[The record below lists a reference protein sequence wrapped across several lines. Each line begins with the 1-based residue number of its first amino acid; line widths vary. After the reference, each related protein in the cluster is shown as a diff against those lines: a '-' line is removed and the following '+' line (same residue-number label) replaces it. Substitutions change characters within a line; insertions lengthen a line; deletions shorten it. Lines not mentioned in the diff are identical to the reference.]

1 MGANR
6 LRDPM
11 PHKLLFLV
19 NTLNVGGAE
28 RNVALFCRHI
38 DRSRFEPE
46 VWVLRGGGQFEDRV
60 KRTGIRIRN
69 FDRRW
74 ARNPWF
80 ALKMA
85 REISRSDAELVHAFL
100 PSIAIYG
107 AFARRWFGLR
117 QPLILSLGQAHA
129 GRTERWMFRTCRRP
143 FDWLIANSRSA
154 QELGKSLGFAA
165 DRMSL
170 IPNGHEIDEYQ
181 RVIDRERIRA
191 SVGVGLQERMLLCV
205 GRLIASKRVC
215 DAVAAMELLQEP
227 AKLVI
232 VGDGP
237 ERGALRADISRR
249 GLNGKVVLVGE
260 RSDVA
265 DLLLA
270 ADYFLFP
277 SESEG
282 LPNALIEACLAG
294 LPIVACHVGGVSE
307 VVMDRET
314 ALLVPPRNPPAL
326 AAALRRLLTD
336 RGEAERV
343 AAAAQARAKKRY
355 AIEQSLNALY
365 DVYDRLLC
373 ERQRGAQEQVAGV
386 SAPGCC

>member
-1 MGANR
+1 MGPMPPN
-6 LRDPM
+6 PM

-60 KRTGIRIRN
+60 KSRGIRIRN

-80 ALKMA
+80 ALKMV
-85 REISRSDAELVHAFL
+85 REISRSDAELIHAFL

-129 GRTERWMFRTCRRP
+129 GPTERWMFRTCRRA
-143 FDWLIANSRSA
+143 FDWLIVNSRSA
-154 QELGKSLGFAA
+154 EELGKSLGFAP
-165 DRMSL
+165 DRMSM
-170 IPNGHEIDEYQ
+170 IPNGHEVDEY
-181 RVIDRERIRA
+181 RRIIDRERIRA

-227 AKLVI
+227 VKLVI

-237 ERGALRADISRR
+237 ERGALQADVSRR
-249 GLNGKVVLVGE
+249 GLNGKVVLAGE
-260 RSDVA
+260 RGNVA

-270 ADYFLFP
+270 ADCFLFP

-294 LPIVACHVGGVSE
+294 LPIVACRVGGVSD
-307 VVMDRET
+307 VVKDRET
-314 ALLVPPRNPPAL
+314 ALLVPPRSPSAL
-326 AAALRRLLTD
+326 AAAVRRLLTD
-336 RGEAERV
+336 QHEAERL
-343 AAAAQARAKKRY
+343 ATTAQIRAKNRY
-355 AIEQSLNALY
+355 GIEQSLNVLY

-373 ERQRGAQEQVAGV
+373 EQQRGTQEQVAGV
-386 SAPGCC
+386 SAHGGY

>member
-1 MGANR
+1 MSRPA
-6 LRDPM
+6 
-11 PHKLLFLV
+11 KILFLV
-19 NTLNVGGAE
+19 NTLRVGGAE

-46 VWVLRGGGQFEDRV
+46 VWVLRGGGQYEDGV
-60 KRTGIRIRN
+60 KGTGIRIRD

-80 ALKMA
+80 ALKIA
-85 REISRSDAELVHAFL
+85 REISRSDAELIHAFL

-107 AFARRWFGLR
+107 AFARRWFGMR
-117 QPLILSLGQAHA
+117 QPLVLSLGQSHV
-129 GRTERWMFRTCRRP
+129 GRTERWMFRTCSRA

-154 QELGKSLGFAA
+154 EELGRSLGFAPN
-165 DRMSL
+165 RMSL
-170 IPNGHEIDEYQ
+170 IPNGHEIDEYR
-181 RVIDRERIRA
+181 RVVDRDRIRA

-215 DAVAAMELLQEP
+215 DAVAAMDLLTEP

-237 ERGALRADISRR
+237 ERAALQADVSRR
-249 GLNGKVVLVGE
+249 ELNGKVVFAGE
-260 RSDVA
+260 RSNVA

-294 LPIVACHVGGVSE
+294 LPIVACQVGGVME
-307 VVMDRET
+307 VVRDSET
-314 ALLVPPRNPPAL
+314 ALLVAPRSPPAL
-326 AAALRRLLTD
+326 AAAVRRLLAD
-336 RGEAERV
+336 GGEAQRL
-343 AAAAQARAKKRY
+343 AATAQVRAKNRY
-355 AIEQSLNALY
+355 GIEQSLSVLY

-373 ERQRGAQEQVAGV
+373 ERQRGAQEEVAGV
-386 SAPGCC
+386 SAHGCC